1 MAMAGIWRRAA
12 AKGRGGGGKSEQ
24 KRNGQRRL
32 LPAWWQEGE
41 GVISTHG
48 CVAQIR
54 RVAHSDAA
62 TNGRLRIHTAHSPA
76 QQFTST
82 EPDWSAVK
90 AVVLAH
96 STARESL
103 LRQERMLKIC
113 GLGVIALACGAGL
126 WLSYLRSDPEI
137 ASATLFLALLAPAPL
152 FMVIAAKQRRFQTD
166 FYIAILPL
174 LLPGLDQW
182 SIVTRKPARQI
193 ERMPGHY
200 FVPRD
205 EIDCDFHVE
214 GSVAGIPFSI
224 TQTLLTRTRG
234 DDTAETTFCGL
245 IVWVQAS
252 TSFPGDFAALR
263 RPNRQRSLWQGTAL
277 PDRLRPVPN
286 TTHLGRWAYDFVTTD
301 VSAATA
307 RLSGLVAAVDVLL
320 TLKLQN
326 LPQIAIRG
334 ADIFV
339 LLPMQRLGWN
349 GQTPIQ
355 DLGSGP
361 IDLN

>member
-1 MAMAGIWRRAA
+1 M
-12 AKGRGGGGKSEQ
+12 
-24 KRNGQRRL
+24 L
-32 LPAWWQEGE
+32 YP
-41 GVISTHG
+41 HG
-48 CVAQIR
+48 CVAQTH

-62 TNGRLRIHTAHSPA
+62 TDGRLRIHTAHSPA
-76 QQFTST
+76 QQFTSA

-90 AVVLAH
+90 AVVFAQ

-103 LRQERMLKIC
+103 LRKERMLKIC

-224 TQTLLTRTRG
+224 TQALLTRTPG
-234 DDTAETTFCGL
+234 DDTAETTFSGL
-245 IVWVQAS
+245 ILWVQAS

-263 RPNRQRSLWQGTAL
+263 RPNTQRSLWQGTAL
-277 PDRLRPVPN
+277 PDRLRPVAN

-326 LPQIAIRG
+326 LPQIAIRS
-334 ADIFV
+334 ADIFM

-355 DLGSGP
+355 DLDVDRDIRPFARMLHGVLARVDATH
-361 IDLN
+361 DL